1 MKYAYV
7 DAGGVFHIT
16 KSEAIAKSH
25 GTNGKYE
32 ATKIP
37 AKNGY
42 PYIEGFGPIV
52 YYGGKEVKRQSMLA
66 YITNEMIALYD
77 RLK

>member
-25 GTNGKYE
+25 GINGKYE
-32 ATKIP
+32 KTNIP
-37 AKNGY
+37 AQHGY
-42 PYIEGFGPIV
+42 PYVEGYGAIV
-52 YYGGKEVKRQSMLA
+52 YYGDKEVKRESMLP
-66 YITNEMIALYD
+66 YITNEMIELYN